1 MKLELLCDELISPY
15 CCGRMQEERKKSKK
29 ELLSKEEPE
38 LEDLENLSILQNNDK
53 ACSGENTK
61 GVAEK

>member
-1 MKLELLCDELISPY
+1 
-15 CCGRMQEERKKSKK
+15 MQEERKKLKK

-38 LEDLENLSILQNNDK
+38 CEDLENLSLSILQNNDK

-61 GVAEK
+61 GVAKK